1 MTIKLFKK
9 SLMSDVFSR
18 NMKNPFTEGKTF
30 KKYECTSCQ
39 AKADWPYDPSEKQI
53 KCVNCGND
61 LWDEIK

>member
-1 MTIKLFKK
+1 
-9 SLMSDVFSR
+9 MSDVFSR